1 MKRVLLDSV
10 LFVGIVI
17 LLYFKF
23 YTNLAAPL
31 QLVLLKMLL
40 VSAGILHAHI
50 ARKILFPKV
59 NWNMEIRP
67 NTIVAIS
74 FYIVIPLCYAFGG

>member
-1 MKRVLLDSV
+1 MKRIIIDLCIFTAIVLLLV
-10 LFVGIVI
+10 
-17 LLYFKF
+17 FKEYLIF
-23 YTNLAAPL
+23 AAPL

-50 ARKILFPKV
+50 TRKILFPRV
-59 NWNMEIRP
+59 NWTNEFKP

-74 FYIVIPLCYAFGG
+74 FYIVVPLCYAFGG